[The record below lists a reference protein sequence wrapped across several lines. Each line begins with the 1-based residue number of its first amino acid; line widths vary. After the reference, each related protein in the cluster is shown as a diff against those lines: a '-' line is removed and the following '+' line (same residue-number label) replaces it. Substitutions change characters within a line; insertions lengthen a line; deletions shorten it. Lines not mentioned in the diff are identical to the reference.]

1 MRNEVHD
8 IAHKGQ
14 AFVSVEQL
22 ADLQAAQL
30 SQAEKQNEE
39 LSSQINDYKTQV
51 SSLQN
56 NYINLQISDNS
67 LQAFQNTVR
76 NAFDGDDVTNYMI
89 NVHIGID
96 YTDNI
101 RLS

>member
-30 SQAEKQNEE
+30 SQAEK

-76 NAFDGDDVTNYMI
+76 NAFDGGDVTNYMI

>member
-39 LSSQINDYKTQV
+39 LSSQINDYKAQV

-67 LQAFQNTVR
+67 LQAFKIQ
-76 NAFDGDDVTNYMI
+76 
-89 NVHIGID
+89 
-96 YTDNI
+96 
-101 RLS
+101 

>member
-8 IAHKGQ
+8 IAHKDQ

-39 LSSQINDYKTQV
+39 LSP
-51 SSLQN
+51 
-56 NYINLQISDNS
+56 
-67 LQAFQNTVR
+67 R
-76 NAFDGDDVTNYMI
+76 
-89 NVHIGID
+89 
-96 YTDNI
+96 
-101 RLS
+101 